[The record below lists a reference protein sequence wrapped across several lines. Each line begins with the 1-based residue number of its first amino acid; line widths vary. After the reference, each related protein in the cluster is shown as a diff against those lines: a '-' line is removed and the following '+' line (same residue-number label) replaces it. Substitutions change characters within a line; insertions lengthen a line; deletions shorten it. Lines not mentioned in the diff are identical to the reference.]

1 MTEWLPALA
10 TRLARG
16 EACVLVTVAHT
27 VGSTPREAGATML
40 VGAQASLGSIGGGQ
54 LEWLAASAARALLE
68 VGGPPRLMRLALG
81 PSLGQC
87 CGGIVWLALER
98 VTPDSAA
105 DWQARADA
113 VAAGQGLQR
122 QLATNETASRWRP
135 LEPAQATRSTAHLLT
150 DGARWELTHLVA
162 AADFPVILF
171 GAGHVGEAVVR
182 ALAPLGARII
192 WVDTRDDIFPAVLP
206 PGVRS
211 IATDSPEA
219 EVRAAPPGSY
229 FLVMTHSHALD
240 FALCEAIFARH
251 DFAWFGLIGSA
262 TKRSNFARQFVIRGL
277 DPDRLADLSCPIGI
291 PGIQGKHPAVIA
303 LAVAAQLQQVR
314 EARAA
319 IEHAAH
325 PPPAAPPL
333 SSLPRP

>member
-10 TRLARG
+10 ARLANG
-16 EACVLVTVAHT
+16 EAAVLVTVAHT
-27 VGSTPREAGATML
+27 VGSTPREGGATML
-40 VGAQASLGSIGGGQ
+40 VDARRSLGSIGGGQ
-54 LEWLAASAARALLE
+54 LEWLAVSAAGALLE

-98 VTPDSAA
+98 IAPDSAA

-113 VAAGQGLQR
+113 VAAGWGLQR
-122 QLATNETASRWRP
+122 QLATDEAASRWS
-135 LEPAQATRSTAHLLT
+135 LLDPAHATRSTAQLLT
-150 DGARWELTHLVA
+150 DGTGWQLTHLVA
-162 AADFPVILF
+162 AADFPVLIF

-182 ALAPLGARII
+182 ALAPLGARIT
-192 WVDTRDDIFPAVLP
+192 WVDTRDDIFPARLP
-206 PGVRS
+206 PGVRA
-211 IATDSPEA
+211 IGTDSPEA

-229 FLVMTHSHALD
+229 FVVMTHSHPLD
-240 FALCEAIFARH
+240 FALCEAIFGRR
-251 DFAWFGLIGSA
+251 DFAWFGLIGS
-262 TKRSNFARQFVIRGL
+262 TSKRNNFTRQWVIRGL
-277 DPDRLADLSCPIGI
+277 DPERLTDLCCPIGI
-291 PGIQGKHPAVIA
+291 PGIRSKHPAMIA

-314 EARAA
+314 EARQA
-319 IEHAAH
+319 IDHAAH

>member
-1 MTEWLPALA
+1 MTDWLPALA
-10 TRLARG
+10 ARLAHG
-16 EACVLVTVAHT
+16 EAAALVTVAHT

-40 VGAQASLGSIGGGQ
+40 VGARRSLGSIGGGQ
-54 LEWLAASAARALLE
+54 LEWLATSAARALLE

-98 VTPDSAA
+98 ITPDSAA

-113 VAAGQGLQR
+113 IAAGQGLQR
-122 QLATNETASRWRP
+122 QLAPDEAASRWS
-135 LEPAQATRSTAHLLT
+135 LLDPAQATHATAHLLT

-162 AADFPVILF
+162 GADFPVVLF

-182 ALAPLGARII
+182 ALAPLGTRIS
-192 WVDTRDDIFPAVLP
+192 WVDTRDDIFPPTLP
-206 PGVRS
+206 PGVRA
-211 IATDSPEA
+211 ICTDSPEA

-229 FLVMTHSHALD
+229 FLVMTHSHPLD

-251 DFAWFGLIGSA
+251 DFAWFGLIGSH
-262 TKRSNFARQFVIRGL
+262 TKRSNFTRQFVIRGL

-291 PGIQGKHPAVIA
+291 AGIQGKHPAVIA

-314 EARAA
+314 EARQA
-319 IEHAAH
+319 IDHAAH

>member
-1 MTEWLPALA
+1 M
-10 TRLARG
+10 
-16 EACVLVTVAHT
+16 
-27 VGSTPREAGATML
+27 
-40 VGAQASLGSIGGGQ
+40 
-54 LEWLAASAARALLE
+54 
-68 VGGPPRLMRLALG
+68 
-81 PSLGQC
+81 
-87 CGGIVWLALER
+87 
-98 VTPDSAA
+98 
-105 DWQARADA
+105 
-113 VAAGQGLQR
+113 AAGQGLQR
-122 QLATNETASRWRP
+122 QLATDETASRWRL

-192 WVDTRDDIFPAVLP
+192 WVDTRDDIFPPTLP

-219 EVRAAPPGSY
+219 EVRTAPPGSY
-229 FLVMTHSHALD
+229 FLVMTHSHPLD